1 MSSQQGQP
9 ATAAPSKS
17 GGKTWIL
24 VAAGVL
30 VLAGGGVVVFQ
41 RTRPAGDEDAAEA
54 KPPVV
59 VEPTSVALEPFILNL
74 SDPAGDRYFRLNLR
88 LVLDQRAIAER
99 AATGLAQVKLRDR
112 ILALLARMRAAELA
126 TMEGKERLRGELQD
140 VTQTLL
146 AEEPFYDSVLD
157 PAPARVLDVL
167 FTEFLVQ

>member
-1 MSSQQGQP
+1 MSTPQGQP

-24 VAAGVL
+24 VATGVL
-30 VLAGGGVVVFQ
+30 VLGGGVVAFQ
-41 RTRPAGDEDAAEA
+41 RKAGAAKEAPA

-59 VEPTSVALEPFILNL
+59 VEPTSVFLEPFILNL

-88 LVLDQRAIAER
+88 LVLDQRALAER
-99 AATGLAQVKLRDR
+99 AATGLAHVKLRDR
-112 ILALLARMRAAELA
+112 ILALLAKMRSAELTTA
-126 TMEGKERLRGELQD
+126 EGKERLRAELLA

-146 AEEPFYDSVLD
+146 EQAPFYDAAHD

>member
-9 ATAAPSKS
+9 ATAAPSRS

-30 VLAGGGVVVFQ
+30 VLGGGVVVFQ
-41 RTRPAGDEDAAEA
+41 RTRAAGGENAAEA
-54 KPPVV
+54 RPPVV
-59 VEPTSVALEPFILNL
+59 VEPTSVVLEPFILNL

-88 LVLDQRAIAER
+88 LVLDQRVIAER

-126 TMEGKERLRGELQD
+126 TMEGKERLRSELQD

-146 AEEPFYDSVLD
+146 AEEPFFDSVHD